1 MTDAELAVVNA
12 DGLQIANY
20 VNGGGG
26 LYAQAEAPSLATA
39 TATATATINSS
50 GAINTIVVNN
60 GGAGYTTVPA
70 VTLTGG
76 GFTTPA
82 TATAVLT
89 GGVVT
94 SITFSGGSGY
104 ISAPT
109 VTIAPPPAGVT
120 PWGWLTSVV
129 PGTVPPVN
137 VGPSGV
143 TPLNIK
149 ITAAGQTT
157 FPTLQ
162 VANITTGPWQNY
174 FTGVVS
180 PLSTVVTEDFP
191 SGTARSLI
199 LTAASVALK
208 ANTVTIN
215 TTPPATPPTPILEAN
230 SDTGAFNNDDITKA
244 NNSTATPSNAPVFDV
259 GTAATSMKL

>member
-1 MTDAELAVVNA
+1 MSSSGSGTITLGQTGLLYIPTVDETGADMTDAELAVVNA

-39 TATATATINSS
+39 TATAMASINSS
-50 GAINTIVVNN
+50 GAVNAIVVNN

-70 VTLTGG
+70 VTLAGG
-76 GFTTPA
+76 SFTTPA
-82 TATAVLT
+82 TAVAVLN
-89 GGVVT
+89 GDGNHPGQVT

-109 VTIAPPPAGVT
+109 VTIAPPPVGVT

-129 PGTVPPVN
+129 PNTVPPVN

-149 ITAAGQTT
+149 ITAAGQTV

-162 VANITTGPWQNY
+162 IANITTGPWQNY
-174 FTGVVS
+174 FTA
-180 PLSTVVTEDFP
+180 PLLS
-191 SGTARSLI
+191 SRL
-199 LTAASVALK
+199 L
-208 ANTVTIN
+208 
-215 TTPPATPPTPILEAN
+215 
-230 SDTGAFNNDDITKA
+230 
-244 NNSTATPSNAPVFDV
+244 
-259 GTAATSMKL
+259 